1 MPSRSY
7 RIAPFEHY
15 HLFNR
20 GVNHQQIFFEERD
33 LTRFLFLILHKQSP
47 TTTTTCT
54 DYYVQEFL
62 KRRTWSTT
70 DTTTV
75 KIVGT
80 RAVELVNFCLMDNH
94 FHLTVRELKE
104 GGASK
109 YMQRILNGYTKY
121 FNTKYRRKGHLF
133 EGPFK
138 AVHVKSN
145 VQLLHLSAYI
155 HRNPRDIRDWRGKE
169 ESYPW
174 SSLQD
179 LISENRWGR
188 LLSPNAILEQFGK
201 DIETQKKG
209 YRKFVETSTAKTLAA
224 SLPDEHRFTQK

>member
-1 MPSRSY
+1 MRTL
-7 RIAPFEHY
+7 RFAPFEHY

-33 LTRFLFLILHKQSP
+33 LARFLFLILHKQSP
-47 TTTTTCT
+47 TTTTTQT
-54 DYYVQEFL
+54 DYYVPEFL
-62 KRRTWSTT
+62 KHRIWSTT

-80 RAVELVNFCLMDNH
+80 RSVELINFCLMDNH

-109 YMQRILNGYTKY
+109 YMQRILNAYTKY
-121 FNTKYRRKGHLF
+121 FNIKYRRTGHLF

-138 AVHVKSN
+138 AVHVKNN

-155 HRNPRDIRDWRGKE
+155 HRNPRDVREWRGKE
-169 ESYPW
+169 EFYPW
-174 SSLQD
+174 SSLGD
-179 LISENRWGR
+179 CITKNRWGR
-188 LLSPNAILEQFGK
+188 LLSPNVILEQFGK
-201 DIETQKKG
+201 DLVMQQRG
-209 YRKFVETSTAKTLAA
+209 YEKFVKTSTAKSQSA
-224 SLPDEHRFTQK
+224 SLLAEHFFDK